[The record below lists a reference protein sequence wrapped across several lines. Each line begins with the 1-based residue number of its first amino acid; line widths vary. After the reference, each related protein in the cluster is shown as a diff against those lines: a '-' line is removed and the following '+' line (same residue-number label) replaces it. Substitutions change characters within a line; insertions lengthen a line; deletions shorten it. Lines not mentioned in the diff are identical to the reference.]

1 MRDVYIRDGPPPR
14 NRPAGLPFFGPTPP
28 AYKGWEIGTA
38 NDQRAEKGMLILY
51 LTC

>member
-1 MRDVYIRDGPPPR
+1 MRDMRDGPPPR
-14 NRPAGLPFFGPTPP
+14 NRAVGSAVFWTHPP